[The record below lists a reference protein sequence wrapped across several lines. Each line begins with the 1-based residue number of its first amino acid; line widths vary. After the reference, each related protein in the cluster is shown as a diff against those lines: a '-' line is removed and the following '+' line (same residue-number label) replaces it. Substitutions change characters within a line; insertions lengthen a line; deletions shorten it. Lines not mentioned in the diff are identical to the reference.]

1 MTSARET
8 PGDKAAPAEA
18 GAASN
23 GAREKT
29 PPSPAP
35 NPARRVIQIALIALL
50 VLFVYHVVAD
60 RLTPYTAQASVD
72 TPFAQVAP
80 QVSGQVIAVEV
91 RDNAP
96 TRKGQVLFRIDP
108 QPFEIALRTA
118 EANLAVA
125 IQGADVSE
133 LDVAYAKA
141 DLDKQRIELATDNKL
156 GRIVIGLWQKQAV
169 SETTAIRAR
178 SAMDTSSTDVTRAEV
193 QLERARSALGET
205 GDNNAKVKQA
215 RAAVEQAKLDLHN
228 TTVLAPADG
237 VITNLRLSTGQFVS
251 RGAPVLTF
259 IEHGRR
265 WVTAAMRENQLGNID
280 PGDEVVVA
288 FDELPGRLFKG
299 HVDSLGWGVTQGNEV
314 PTGQLPDLA
323 APSGW
328 LREPQQFPVRIVVDP
343 VDDHEAAP
351 PLGRSGAQ
359 ANVVV
364 LAEKGSI
371 FNPIARL
378 WMRAITLLSYLR

>member
-1 MTSARET
+1 
-8 PGDKAAPAEA
+8 
-18 GAASN
+18 
-23 GAREKT
+23 
-29 PPSPAP
+29 
-35 NPARRVIQIALIALL
+35 VIQIALIALL
-50 VLFVYHVVAD
+50 VLFVYHVIAD

-141 DLDKQRIELATDNKL
+141 DLEKQRIELATNNKL
-156 GRIVIGLWQKQAV
+156 GRIVLNLWEKQAV

-178 SAMDTSSTDVTRAEV
+178 SAMDTTSADVTRAEV

-299 HVDSLGWGVTQGNEV
+299 HVDSLGWGVTKGNEV